1 MRNSAAAA
9 LSVACTL
16 AVCLLTSTLTKHQI
30 RKAEPIPGLSSR
42 LRYPPGKPPPPE
54 TQPPSTVGATT
65 SAPSAPKPPP
75 SPSDLASFLEDVPYT
90 VKKCTRMDA
99 WGDVCVYENVCF
111 GRGPYQLPVLALIQ
125 EHNVGAIGDAGAPW
139 AGLVRLKMLFACAQ
153 YQGRPSLRISSGT

>member
-54 TQPPSTVGATT
+54 KQPPSTVDSNSSST
-65 SAPSAPKPPP
+65 SVPSAPNPAP
-75 SPSDLASFLEDVPYT
+75 SPPLDLASFIENVPYT
-90 VKKCTRMDA
+90 VKKCTRMEA

-111 GRGPYQLPVLALIQ
+111 GSGPYQNPVLALIQ
-125 EHNVGAIGDAGAPW
+125 EHNVGDLGKA
-139 AGLVRLKMLFACAQ
+139 RACIVV
-153 YQGRPSLRISSGT
+153 SV